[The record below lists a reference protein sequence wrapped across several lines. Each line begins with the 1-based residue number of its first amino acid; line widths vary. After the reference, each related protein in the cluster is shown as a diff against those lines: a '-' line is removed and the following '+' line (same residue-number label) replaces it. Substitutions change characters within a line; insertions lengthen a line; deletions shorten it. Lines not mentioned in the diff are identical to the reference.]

1 MHIIWSP
8 LPYHTSHCF
17 SNRRYLTVCWDIDEN
32 ITSTFI
38 SLRLVPIRAL
48 TSCTCNKAIVLFAM
62 FQPLLFSSYTKALL
76 SIQINIPPSYSARQL
91 QKTEQI
97 ATEYFENKFLM
108 SSQSNNKNFPEQ
120 MFIKRSGRDLNDNC
134 NQSAKGGM
142 AVVGR

>member
-1 MHIIWSP
+1 M
-8 LPYHTSHCF
+8 
-17 SNRRYLTVCWDIDEN
+17 
-32 ITSTFI
+32 
-38 SLRLVPIRAL
+38 
-48 TSCTCNKAIVLFAM
+48 
-62 FQPLLFSSYTKALL
+62 

>member
-1 MHIIWSP
+1 
-8 LPYHTSHCF
+8 
-17 SNRRYLTVCWDIDEN
+17 
-32 ITSTFI
+32 
-38 SLRLVPIRAL
+38 
-48 TSCTCNKAIVLFAM
+48 
-62 FQPLLFSSYTKALL
+62 L